1 MIAKKYGGSGLG
13 MSIADNLIR
22 QMGGVHCIIKCN
34 KRYLK
39 TLVAFIFLPEYPLF
53 KRLSRDWRDAVGETE
68 IQKIIV

>member
-1 MIAKKYGGSGLG
+1 MLQK
-13 MSIADNLIR
+13 NLTFAF
-22 QMGGVHCIIKCN
+22 VHCIIKCN